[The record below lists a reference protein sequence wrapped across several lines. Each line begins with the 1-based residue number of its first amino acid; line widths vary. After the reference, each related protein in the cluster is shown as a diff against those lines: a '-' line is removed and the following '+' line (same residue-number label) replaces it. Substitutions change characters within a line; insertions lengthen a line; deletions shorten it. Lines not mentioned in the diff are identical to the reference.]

1 MKFNRW
7 FVLFVVVFLGLV
19 FLAEFRMPRKFVW
32 NPTFSHNDKQPFGC
46 YVFDSILSASL
57 PHGYEVTKKSM
68 YQMKDDTVKRGYIF
82 MVSNQWTWDLGKQET
97 NALLSLAEKG
107 NKILVAYDGVNAIL
121 QDTLRYM
128 VIPSFPQLSL
138 REYVMQGKSRDTIV
152 WEGDSVYDR
161 RSFYF
166 YPQVMASRVKNHNDS
181 LPVKQLATIYHSYQ
195 NALSDDVPVTTDTA
209 SAAMSIS
216 VGKGE
221 IIVVSTPLIF
231 TNYGILDAPN
241 HEYIFRILSEM
252 GDLPIVRTEAY
263 TKTTE
268 ENSPLRYFLSQPPLR
283 WAVTLGF
290 IAILVFMVFTARR
303 RQRVIP
309 EVEKPKNR
317 NLEFVKLI
325 GTLYYQKHDYRD
337 LVLKKYAYFA
347 EEMRRVLHVDL
358 TDKSEDLRTFSVIAT
373 QTGMEEQEVSK
384 LVNTVRQLEDD
395 EEAMVSRTTMESL
408 INQITTIW
416 KRTNQEPTS
425 PSSQRR

>member
-1 MKFNRW
+1 
-7 FVLFVVVFLGLV
+7 
-19 FLAEFRMPRKFVW
+19 
-32 NPTFSHNDKQPFGC
+32 
-46 YVFDSILSASL
+46 
-57 PHGYEVTKKSM
+57 M

-138 REYVMQGKSRDTIV
+138 REYVMKGKSRDTIV

-181 LPVKQLATIYHSYQ
+181 LKVKQLTTVYHHGP
-195 NALSDDVPVTTDTA
+195 ADVQPVTTDTA
-209 SAAMSIS
+209 STALSIT
-216 VGKGE
+216 VGKGAV
-221 IIVVSTPLIF
+221 IVVSTPLAF

-283 WAVTLGF
+283 WAVTLGI

-395 EEAMVSRTTMESL
+395 KESTVSRTTMESL

>member
-7 FVLFVVVFLGLV
+7 FILFVVVFLALV
-19 FLAEFRMPRKFVW
+19 FVAEYRMPRKFVW

-46 YVFDSILSASL
+46 YVFDSILSVSL
-57 PHGYEVTKKSM
+57 PRGYEVTKQSL
-68 YQMKDDTVKRGYIF
+68 YQMKDDSLRRGYIVL
-82 MVSNQWTWDLGKQET
+82 VSNQLSWDLGEQET
-97 NALLSLAEKG
+97 KALLSLAEKG
-107 NKILVAYDGVNAIL
+107 NKVLVAYDGINASL
-121 QDTLRYM
+121 QDTLNYR
-128 VIPSFPQLSL
+128 VIPGFQQLSL
-138 REYVMQGKSRDTIV
+138 REYVMQGKSRDTLI

-161 RSFYF
+161 RSYYF
-166 YPQVMASRVKNHNDS
+166 YPQVMLSRIKNHNDS
-181 LPVKQLATIYHSYQ
+181 LPVKQLATIYHRYQ
-195 NALSDDVPVTTDTA
+195 NGLSDDVPVTTDTA
-209 SAAMSIS
+209 SAAMSIP

-221 IIVVSTPLIF
+221 IIVVSTPLVF

-268 ENSPLRYFLSQPPLR
+268 EASPLRYFLSQPPLR

-325 GTLYYQKHDYRD
+325 GTLYYQKRDYRD

-373 QTGMEEQEVSK
+373 QAGMEEQEVSN
-384 LVNTVRQLEDD
+384 LVDIIRQLEDD
-395 EEAMVSRTTMESL
+395 EEATVSRATMESL

>member
-7 FVLFVVVFLGLV
+7 FILFVVVFLALV
-19 FLAEFRMPRKFVW
+19 FVAEYRMPRKFVW

-46 YVFDSILSASL
+46 YVFDSILSVSL
-57 PHGYEVTKKSM
+57 PRGYEVTKQSL
-68 YQMKDDTVKRGYIF
+68 YQMKDDSLRRGYIVL
-82 MVSNQWTWDLGKQET
+82 VSNQLSWDLGEQET
-97 NALLSLAEKG
+97 KALLSLAEKG
-107 NKILVAYDGVNAIL
+107 NKILVAYDGINASL
-121 QDTLRYM
+121 QDTLNYR
-128 VIPSFPQLSL
+128 VIPGFQQLSL
-138 REYVMQGKSRDTIV
+138 REYVMQGKSRDTLI

-161 RSFYF
+161 RSYYF
-166 YPQVMASRVKNHNDS
+166 YPQVMLSRIKNHNDS
-181 LPVKQLATIYHSYQ
+181 LPVKQLATIYHRYQ
-195 NALSDDVPVTTDTA
+195 NGLSDDVPVTTDTA
-209 SAAMSIS
+209 SAAMSIP

-221 IIVVSTPLIF
+221 IIVVSTPLVF

-268 ENSPLRYFLSQPPLR
+268 EASPLRYFLSQPPLR

-325 GTLYYQKHDYRD
+325 GTLYYQKRDYRD

-347 EEMRRVLHVDL
+347 EEMRRMLHVDL

-373 QTGMEEQEVSK
+373 QAGMEEQEVSK
-384 LVNTVRQLEDD
+384 LVDIIRQFEDD
-395 EEAMVSRTTMESL
+395 EEATVSRATMESL